1 MENPDDLSCANMAA
15 NSGERIIESSNDTNC
30 PNFIAAPR
38 KFFNVFTVA
47 VTFFFDTKADLRS
60 GFFTEIISDKRL
72 CDVLRPRRNNNPVES
87 VVRAKELIG
96 KRFALFCSI
105 IVFILKSTAER
116 SSVDY
121 YLAAKAKSRALFEQ
135 I

>member
-1 MENPDDLSCANMAA
+1 MILTAQTSLLHRASFLTC
-15 NSGERIIESSNDTNC
+15 SQWQSH
-30 PNFIAAPR
+30 
-38 KFFNVFTVA
+38 
-47 VTFFFDTKADLRS
+47 FFDTKADLRS

-72 CDVLRPRRNNNPVES
+72 WDVLRPRRNNNPVES

-121 YLAAKAKSRALFEQ
+121 YLAAKAKSRALFEE

>member
-1 MENPDDLSCANMAA
+1 MAD
-15 NSGERIIESSNDTNC
+15 NSGERIIESSNDANC

-72 CDVLRPRRNNNPVES
+72 WDVLRPRRNSNPVER

-105 IVFILKSTAER
+105 IFFIFRSAAER
-116 SSVDY
+116 SSTDY
-121 YLAAKAKSRALFEQ
+121 YLAATAESRALFGQ
-135 I
+135 LQKNQ